1 MDLRQKVLFASQETG
16 SGLKYDPTLVQS
28 MFIHALLTGLRSEA
42 VKAELRPYLQ
52 DAGTTDEE
60 LFAKLNLAASQET
73 ERQEK
78 LWTNKGR
85 PVEVRQVTQSDTQ
98 TQPGKN
104 KRQPK
109 QGTLTMDIAELKAGI
124 AEIAN
129 VLRGAQTAPSH
140 QPANQRTVAM
150 PRARGCQFCQ
160 RNGNG
165 DTCDHC
171 YKCGS
176 SEHYA
181 RGCRQGRYLQ
191 SGNAQGLLPRDE
203 Q

>member
-1 MDLRQKVLFASQETG
+1 M
-16 SGLKYDPTLVQS
+16 
-28 MFIHALLTGLRSEA
+28 
-42 VKAELRPYLQ
+42 RPYLQ
-52 DAGTTDEE
+52 DTSTTDEE
-60 LFAKLNLAASQET
+60 LFAKLNLAASQEA

-78 LWTNKGR
+78 LGANKGR
-85 PVEVRQVTQSDTQ
+85 PVEVKEVTQIDTQ
-98 TQPGKN
+98 TQPGDKG

-109 QGTLTMDIAELKAGI
+109 QGTLTSDIAELKAGI

-129 VLRGAQTAPSH
+129 VLRGAQPAPLR
-140 QPANQRTVAM
+140 QPANWKTVAT
-150 PRARGCQFCQ
+150 PRARGCQLCQ
-160 RNGNG
+160 RDGKG

-181 RGCRQGRYLQ
+181 RGCRRKRYLQ